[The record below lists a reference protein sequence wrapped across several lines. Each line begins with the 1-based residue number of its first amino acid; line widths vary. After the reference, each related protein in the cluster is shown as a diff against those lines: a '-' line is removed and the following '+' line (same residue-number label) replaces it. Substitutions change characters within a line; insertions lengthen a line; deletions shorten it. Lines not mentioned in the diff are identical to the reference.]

1 MPPKRG
7 KWQSPRGRGQH
18 RGRARSSWS
27 SPRSTTPSMSGP
39 WSSYGQTH
47 SSVFSMMDEA
57 RSTVAHHQWTTEKL
71 RLKPV
76 AFVSAGMVNPLEE
89 ITGKELPRS
98 GPPTE
103 PAEDAPA
110 PVPTENASRPT
121 DTELSVIETKAADEP
136 ETATE
141 EAMVT
146 EQTEATT
153 GEAIVTGRT
162 ETTAEALVLDDFTDG
177 PGDPTQRHGDQ
188 DQPTKSS
195 ELSLDDLFIIDNAGD
210 ESVEVPDLPPPKV
223 PSLRP
228 SPENSDSSD
237 DEVIIFK
244 GRANKVAALN
254 LTSTHSNLT
263 VFAREDLRK
272 PSDDGEAFQDSDRS
286 HGKAATLSQPQGR
299 SKPQTRR
306 SRVANKKASEE
317 EEEKEK
323 EKEEEEE
330 EEEDAILADYIA
342 NMAENSD
349 DDFLQS
355 LATLRDLGGD
365 HHAVN
370 FGSDNEISPF
380 NQDEALGGDELAES
394 DSSEASSDAEDVEDE
409 DMDIEMITSLTTRRE
424 ALEINDND
432 FVSFTTSFAKAKMK
446 KSIRERPSASNV
458 ADELDSLNLGDWD
471 HMAAQARKRKS
482 KQPPNF
488 NVSDPEIEA
497 ALRQAWQNDR
507 ERKKTRKL
515 EREALRAEGLLDKNA
530 SPDDLSVKYRSG
542 MKLDDIKAELCS
554 FLLSEDDRL
563 EFPPLDKHARKIL
576 HELAGKFDLKSKSI
590 GKGDQRR
597 PVLHRTNRTIRFSEL
612 QHKEAVVRVDKAA
625 MRIYRKYFHRT
636 DVRGQGNQETKMATG
651 TKTSYKAL
659 TPREGEIVGASVPEI
674 GEQNKGRA
682 MLEKMG
688 WTKGM
693 ALGADNKGILVP
705 VAQVVKRS
713 KAGLG

>member
-1 MPPKRG
+1 MPPRRG

-18 RGRARSSWS
+18 RGRATSSWS
-27 SPRSTTPSMSGP
+27 YPRSATSSMSGP
-39 WSSYGQTH
+39 WNSYGQTH

-76 AFVSAGMVNPLEE
+76 TFVSAGMVNPLEE
-89 ITGKELPRS
+89 VTASEPPRS
-98 GPPTE
+98 SPPTE
-103 PAEDAPA
+103 QSEDAPA
-110 PVPTENASRPT
+110 PAPAGDAPEST
-121 DTELSVIETKAADEP
+121 DTAMSVIETKAADEP
-136 ETATE
+136 ESTSE
-141 EAMVT
+141 EAMAA
-146 EQTEATT
+146 EQTETT
-153 GEAIVTGRT
+153 T
-162 ETTAEALVLDDFTDG
+162 EALGQDDFTDG
-177 PGDPTQRHGDQ
+177 PRGSIQRHVDR

-195 ELSLDDLFIIDNAGD
+195 ELSLDELFIIDNVGD
-210 ESVEVPDLPPPKV
+210 ESVEVPNIPPPKI

-244 GRANKVAALN
+244 GRANKVAAQN
-254 LTSTHSNLT
+254 PAPTHSNPT
-263 VFAREDLRK
+263 VFAREDLSK
-272 PSDDGEAFQDSDRS
+272 PSDGGEASQDSSRS
-286 HGKAATLSQPQGR
+286 HGKAVTTPQPKKR
-299 SKPQTRR
+299 SKSRHRR
-306 SRVANKKASEE
+306 SKAADQEAD
-317 EEEKEK
+317 
-323 EKEEEEE
+323 

-349 DDFLQS
+349 DDFIQS
-355 LATLRDLGGD
+355 LIGLRDLGGD
-365 HHAVN
+365 HHSVN

-380 NQDEALGGDELAES
+380 NQDEVLGEDEFAES
-394 DSSEASSDAEDVEDE
+394 DGSEASSDAEDMEDAN
-409 DMDIEMITSLTTRRE
+409 MDGETITSLTIKQE
-424 ALEINDND
+424 ALEIDENDL
-432 FVSFTTSFAKAKMK
+432 VAFTSSLTKFEAR

-458 ADELDSLNLGDWD
+458 ADELDNLNLGDWD

-497 ALRQAWQNDR
+497 ALRRAWQNDR
-507 ERKKTRKL
+507 ERKKARKL
-515 EREALRAEGLLDKNA
+515 EREALRAEGLLDKNV
-530 SPDDLSVKYRSG
+530 SPDDLNVKYRSG

-554 FLLSEDDRL
+554 FLLGEDDRL

-597 PVLHRTNRTIRFSEL
+597 PVLHRTNRTVRFSEL
-612 QHKEAVVRVDKAA
+612 QRKEAVVRVDKAA

-636 DVRGQGNQETKMATG
+636 DIKGQGNQETRIKSETR
-651 TKTSYKAL
+651 TSYKAL
-659 TPREGEIVGASVPEI
+659 TPREGEIVGGSVPEI

-688 WTKGM
+688 WTKGT

-705 VAQVVKRS
+705 VVQVVKRS